1 MAVRVRHDQPWVKGF
16 RSAVRASTKEGWWVR
31 EHRGRMRLETLGPD
45 GRMESVALP
54 FDWAK
59 SQTGDAIA
67 RVRSIYR
74 LIGEGHSL
82 KTAALVASGEAPKVS
97 IDWEQVAENFR
108 IQKLEH
114 GTSIK
119 PATWENHYAPVIGL
133 AVELLT
139 GGDAPANP
147 ADLIDRCIRDWPP
160 GSRIR
165 QIRAQSVAQLLRHAV
180 YREKAP
186 AHWTPPTTLRHHI
199 GTKSREAAIA
209 TNKGDPFTDGQILA
223 LLDVLPQDEAG
234 RRWADAIRLMAE
246 LGLRPI
252 ELLHLSVRTDANSR
266 EAYWWCTYRKRSGG
280 GVTEPRRLFPLPLV
294 DLDGDVQQW
303 NLLARWQARLIEL
316 PPLTSGNGA
325 AECIKTY
332 LSRKPAWR
340 SLRETM
346 KANAQRA
353 VIYSFRHSY
362 SLRGHQRGI
371 DAGSMAQAMGHSFE
385 VHCRSYPWASTAGT
399 IAAFHRASASL
410 TDTAAPRA
418 GH

>member
-1 MAVRVRHDQPWVKGF
+1 LAVRTRHEQPWVKGF
-16 RSAVRASTKEGWWVR
+16 RSAIRTSTRKGWWVR
-31 EHRGRMRLETLGPD
+31 EHRGRIRLEALGPD
-45 GRMESVALP
+45 GRMQSVALP
-54 FDWAK
+54 FDWVK
-59 SQTGDAIA
+59 SQAGDAIA

-74 LIGEGHSL
+74 LVGEGHSL
-82 KTAALVASGEAPKVS
+82 KTAAMVAAGEAPQVS
-97 IDWEQVAENFR
+97 IDWHQVAENFR

-114 GTSIK
+114 GNSIK
-119 PATWENHYAPVIGL
+119 LSTWNGQYAPAIGM
-133 AVELLT
+133 AVDLLT
-139 GGDAPANP
+139 SDDAPTTP
-147 ADLIDRCIRDWPP
+147 ADLIDLCIRDWPP

-186 AHWTPPTTLRHHI
+186 ANWTPPTTLRHHV
-199 GTKSREAAIA
+199 GSKSRESAIA
-209 TNKGDPFTDGQILA
+209 SQKGDPFTDAQILS
-223 LLDVLPQDEAG
+223 LLAGLPDDEAG

-252 ELLHLSVRTDANSR
+252 ELLHLSVRTDSSSQ

-280 GVTEPRRLFPLPLV
+280 GVTEPRRLHPLPLV
-294 DLDGDVQQW
+294 DLDGEVQRW
-303 NLLARWQARLIEL
+303 NLLTRWQARLIEL

-332 LSRKPAWR
+332 LQRKPAWR
-340 SLRETM
+340 SLKEAM

-371 DAGSMAQAMGHSFE
+371 DAGSMAHAMGHSFE
-385 VHCRSYPWASTAGT
+385 VHCRSYPWASAAGT
-399 IAAFHRASASL
+399 VAAFQRASASL
-410 TDTAAPRA
+410 VGVTDDRA
-418 GH
+418 DR

>member
-31 EHRGRMRLETLGPD
+31 EHRGRMRLETLGAD

-186 AHWTPPTTLRHHI
+186 AH
-199 GTKSREAAIA
+199 
-209 TNKGDPFTDGQILA
+209 
-223 LLDVLPQDEAG
+223 
-234 RRWADAIRLMAE
+234 
-246 LGLRPI
+246 
-252 ELLHLSVRTDANSR
+252 
-266 EAYWWCTYRKRSGG
+266 
-280 GVTEPRRLFPLPLV
+280 
-294 DLDGDVQQW
+294 
-303 NLLARWQARLIEL
+303 
-316 PPLTSGNGA
+316 
-325 AECIKTY
+325 
-332 LSRKPAWR
+332 
-340 SLRETM
+340 
-346 KANAQRA
+346 
-353 VIYSFRHSY
+353 
-362 SLRGHQRGI
+362 
-371 DAGSMAQAMGHSFE
+371 
-385 VHCRSYPWASTAGT
+385 
-399 IAAFHRASASL
+399 
-410 TDTAAPRA
+410 
-418 GH
+418 